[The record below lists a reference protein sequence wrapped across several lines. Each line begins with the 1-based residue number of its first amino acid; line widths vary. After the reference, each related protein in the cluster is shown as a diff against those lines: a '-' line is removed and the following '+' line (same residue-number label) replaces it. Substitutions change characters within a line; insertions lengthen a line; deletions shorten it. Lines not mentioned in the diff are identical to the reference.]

1 MTTRLALYNAALLL
15 CGERSLSSLTEER
28 EPRRMLDTVWDGG
41 GVRYCLEA
49 GQWNFA
55 MRAVQIDYDPTITP
69 AFGFSR
75 AFDKQDD
82 WVRTASVCSDEF
94 FNVPLLHYLDEV
106 NYLFCD
112 LDVLYVRY
120 VSDNENFGGDL
131 ARWPG
136 TFTEFATA
144 YFASKIVNRLT
155 ADKDLGVHV
164 QRELKRTRI
173 DARSKDA
180 MGDPTAFPP
189 AGSWL
194 RARHANRG
202 SRNDRGNRNSLIG

>member
-1 MTTRLALYNAALLL
+1 MTTRLALYNSALLL
-15 CGERSLSSLTEER
+15 CGERSLASLTEER
-28 EPRRMLDTVWDGG
+28 EPRRLLDTVWDGG

-55 MRAVQIDYDPTITP
+55 TRAVQIDYDPTITP

-82 WVRTASVCSDEF
+82 WVRTTGVCSDEF
-94 FNVPLLHYLDEV
+94 FNAPLTQYLDEV
-106 NYLFCD
+106 QYLFCD

-120 VSDNENFGGDL
+120 ISDDQNFGGDL
-131 ARWPG
+131 SKWPA

-144 YFASKIVNRLT
+144 YFASKIVNKLT
-155 ADKDLGVHV
+155 ADKE
-164 QRELKRTRI
+164 QRAFVFKELKRLCI

-189 AGSWL
+189 SGSWI
-194 RARHANRG
+194 RARHGNRRSDRG
-202 SRNDRGNRNSLIG
+202 SRSTLIG